1 MLGVAVHVMDEDC
14 LISRIILFFLRV
26 LIVLSVDG
34 LISLS
39 CFFYFL
45 FCICLYDVLV
55 IDRCV

>member
-39 CFFYFL
+39 WFFLSFAFAYMT
-45 FCICLYDVLV
+45 YW
-55 IDRCV
+55 